1 MRGIMGWL
9 SACAVGC
16 LVMLA
21 TSVLADEKAEK
32 VQPDKLPQ
40 KIKDAVKARLPGA
53 EVTSAEKEKENGE
66 IVYDLEL
73 KHEGRKYEMDIK
85 EDGTIIEIEK
95 EIPAKD
101 LPRRV
106 ARALMTKYP
115 KATTKE
121 VMEVYKVK
129 GKEEKLDHYEVLLVT
144 AEKMEMEVTVSLD
157 GKTIKGEKG
166 EGEKK

>member
-1 MRGIMGWL
+1 MRGIF
-9 SACAVGC
+9 GC
-16 LVMLA
+16 LGASAVAGLVLLA
-21 TSVLADEKAEK
+21 TVGQAADKADKIPLDK
-32 VQPDKLPQ
+32 VPK
-40 KIKDAVKARLPGA
+40 KIMKAIEGRFPGA
-53 EVTSAEKEKENGE
+53 KLTSVEKEKEGDN
-66 IVYDLEL
+66 IVYDIEL
-73 KHEGRKYEMDIK
+73 KYKGRKYEMDIK

-144 AEKMEMEVTVSLD
+144 GEKKEMEVMVSLD
-157 GKTIKGEKG
+157 GMTIKGEKG